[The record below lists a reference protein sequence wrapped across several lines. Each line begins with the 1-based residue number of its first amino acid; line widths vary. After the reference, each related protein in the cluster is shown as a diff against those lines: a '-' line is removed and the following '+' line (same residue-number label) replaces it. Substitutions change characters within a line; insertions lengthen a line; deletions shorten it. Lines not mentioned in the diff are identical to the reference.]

1 MPFIEFHIE
10 RGLSESR
17 KLELLRRTIEVV
29 HESIDDD
36 PKLVNVVV
44 HEYPAENLMV
54 SGRVKDRSLDNV

>member
-29 HESIDDD
+29 HEFDRRRSQARERGCSRI
-36 PKLVNVVV
+36 P
-44 HEYPAENLMV
+44 
-54 SGRVKDRSLDNV
+54 SGEPDGLWTREGPQPG